1 MKKILAILFSGVLLA
16 GLPSCGDFLEEYSQ
30 TLSYVDDLSDLDEL
44 LIGGAYLED
53 RSQVCKYLWINYM
66 DDDCK
71 EEWFGPSEG
80 KRPMD
85 YIRGILLW
93 ERYPWW
99 EDKSVVQNTPNRA
112 PYGGNPSWQDL
123 YVKIAVTNAV
133 IEEVERFAGDSKT
146 RNLYRQVKGSA
157 CFLRALYYFTLTNL
171 WGLPYVAETAST
183 DLAVPLKTE
192 SAIKAGGFSR
202 NSVQELYDQIVKDLK
217 MAVECL
223 QPVERSNKLY
233 ANASAARLLLARCYL
248 YMCDWAE
255 ARKWAGEVIADVSNA
270 TFRICNMND
279 FTAKTYETAT
289 TADRSLAWSEYIFL
303 NGWQVIL
310 MNTNKCPQPSY
321 SDELYGSYASNDLR
335 KSYWFFKK
343 SSGGNSFSHFLFQ
356 AKVSYFT
363 PLSFTLPEAYLIE
376 AEAAAMEDDWTGA
389 AAALKTIR
397 DNRIKTGMEDV
408 AYETFT
414 GQEMIDFIRAER
426 RRELAFRGLRWYDL
440 RRYAVLPKYQ
450 LKTTIRHAVYEWGD
464 NAAVLSGYHELGEW
478 PGDGGW
484 VMPFPTYA
492 LQNNEGMLV
501 DNDRPDRVLVQ

>member
-1 MKKILAILFSGVLLA
+1 MYDYSDWRVVSGNYLKIQSISLRYQLPRKFCNSIRMKSGYLMFTGTNLYTFANSAAKDRTRPPRAALRSPCRSVRPTRLRSMSHSKVQPAMKKILAILFSGVLLA
-16 GLPSCGDFLEEYSQ
+16 GLPSCGDFLESTSQ

-71 EEWFGPSEG
+71 EEWFGPNEG
-80 KRPMD
+80 NRPMN
-85 YIRGILLW
+85 YIRGIYLW

-99 EDKSVVQNTPNRA
+99 EDKSVVQNTANRA
-112 PYGGNPSWQDL
+112 PYGGNPLLAGPLCQNRRD
-123 YVKIAVTNAV
+123 
-133 IEEVERFAGDSKT
+133 ERRDRGGRTFCRGFEDPEPLPAGEGQ
-146 RNLYRQVKGSA
+146 RLFPA
-157 CFLRALYYFTLTNL
+157 RALYFTLTNL

-192 SAIKAGGFSR
+192 SAIKAGGFAR

-270 TFRICNMND
+270 TFRVCNMND
-279 FTAKTYETAT
+279 FTSSAYQTAT

-310 MNTNKCPQPSY
+310 MNTTKCPQPSY

-343 SSGGNSFSHFLFQ
+343 S
-356 AKVSYFT
+356 
-363 PLSFTLPEAYLIE
+363 PEAI
-376 AEAAAMEDDWTGA
+376 
-389 AAALKTIR
+389 
-397 DNRIKTGMEDV
+397 
-408 AYETFT
+408 
-414 GQEMIDFIRAER
+414 
-426 RRELAFRGLRWYDL
+426 AFR
-440 RRYAVLPKYQ
+440 
-450 LKTTIRHAVYEWGD
+450 I
-464 NAAVLSGYHELGEW
+464 S
-478 PGDGGW
+478 
-484 VMPFPTYA
+484 FF
-492 LQNNEGMLV
+492 
-501 DNDRPDRVLVQ
+501 RPDPLISRR

>member
-53 RSQVCKYLWINYM
+53 RYKVCKYLWIDLM
-66 DDDCK
+66 DDDCTDR
-71 EEWFGPSEG
+71 WYGASTGTRVP
-80 KRPMD
+80 D
-85 YIRGILLW
+85 YARGIYLW

-99 EDKSVVQNTPNRA
+99 EDKASVKNSGNNV

-146 RNLYRQVKGSA
+146 QNLYRQVKGSA

-192 SAIKAGGFSR
+192 SAIKAGGFAR

-223 QPVERSNKLY
+223 QPVERGNKLY

-270 TFRICNMND
+270 TFRMYDIND
-279 FTAKTYETAT
+279 AASVKTYQNAIK
-289 TADRSLAWSEYIFL
+289 ADPSLTWSEYIFL
-303 NGWQVIL
+303 NGWQSGQFMGAVA
-310 MNTNKCPQPSY
+310 NPS
-321 SDELYGSYASNDLR
+321 SAIRMSC
-335 KSYWFFKK
+335 
-343 SSGGNSFSHFLFQ
+343 
-356 AKVSYFT
+356 T
-363 PLSFTLPEAYLIE
+363 T
-376 AEAAAMEDDWTGA
+376 AM
-389 AAALKTIR
+389 R
-397 DNRIKTGMEDV
+397 
-408 AYETFT
+408 
-414 GQEMIDFIRAER
+414 
-426 RRELAFRGLRWYDL
+426 
-440 RRYAVLPKYQ
+440 
-450 LKTTIRHAVYEWGD
+450 TT
-464 NAAVLSGYHELGEW
+464 
-478 PGDGGW
+478 
-484 VMPFPTYA
+484 T
-492 LQNNEGMLV
+492 
-501 DNDRPDRVLVQ
+501 

>member
-270 TFRICNMND
+270 TFRMCNMND
-279 FTAKTYETAT
+279 FTSSAYQTAT
-289 TADRSLAWSEYIFL
+289 TVDRSLAWSEYIFL

-310 MNTNKCPQPSY
+310 MNTTKCPQPSY

-335 KSYWFFKK
+335 
-343 SSGGNSFSHFLFQ
+343 
-356 AKVSYFT
+356 
-363 PLSFTLPEAYLIE
+363 
-376 AEAAAMEDDWTGA
+376 
-389 AAALKTIR
+389 
-397 DNRIKTGMEDV
+397 
-408 AYETFT
+408 
-414 GQEMIDFIRAER
+414 
-426 RRELAFRGLRWYDL
+426 
-440 RRYAVLPKYQ
+440 
-450 LKTTIRHAVYEWGD
+450 
-464 NAAVLSGYHELGEW
+464 
-478 PGDGGW
+478 
-484 VMPFPTYA
+484 
-492 LQNNEGMLV
+492 
-501 DNDRPDRVLVQ
+501 